1 MSVYPVVY
9 QAEYEERRNRL
20 TVFFRLLL
28 AIPHVLAM
36 YVIGLGVGV
45 ATIVAWFAIVIT
57 GHYPRALYDFNAR
70 ALQWL
75 TRLSAYLYLQTD
87 TFPPFGFGDHD
98 EYPVHL
104 LIGEPKAEYSRVKAF
119 FRLILAIPV
128 AIIQYALQL
137 VAGACA
143 LAGWVVA
150 VITGRMPKAIHD
162 GLDLGLAYQA
172 KSTAYLLLL
181 TESWPPFSGNDEG
194 ALFPAAPTG
203 ALAVSPSGGWT
214 PPTANLPATEH
225 PGGLEG

>member
-1 MSVYPVVY
+1 MSTYPVVY
-9 QAEYEERRNRL
+9 QADYDEKRNRM

-28 AIPHVLAM
+28 AIPHILVM
-36 YVIGLGVGV
+36 YVIGLGAAV
-45 ATIVAWFAIVIT
+45 ATVIAWFALVVT
-57 GHYPRALYDFNAR
+57 GRYPRGLYDFNAG
-70 ALQWL
+70 ALQWV
-75 TRLSAYLYLQTD
+75 TRVNAYLYLQTD
-87 TFPPFGFGDHD
+87 AFPPFGFGDHP

-104 LIGEPKAEYSRVKAF
+104 LIGEPKAEYSRLKAF
-119 FRLILAIPV
+119 FRLLLAIPV

-150 VITGRMPKAIHD
+150 VITGRMPKALHD

-172 KSTAYLLLL
+172 KATAYLLLL
-181 TESWPPFSGNDEG
+181 TEDWPPFSGNDEG

-203 ALAVSPSGGWT
+203 ALPSAPSGGWA
-214 PPTANLPATEH
+214 PPTADRSVER